1 MNYKK
6 KKINFNNNKLN
17 LKMIKKWFLFKK
29 GIK

>member
-17 LKMIKKWFLFKK
+17 SKMIKKWFLFKK